1 MCVILQLVEGRR
13 GWEQI
18 QLRNAD
24 YLSVLESDINAL
36 GNCVQMKFVPNRFTP
51 FNNKCSFSDLE
62 KLPIEELYRK
72 WSKMVILWSPVTSR
86 EATNKKC

>member
-1 MCVILQLVEGRR
+1 LTEGRR
-13 GWEQI
+13 VWEQI

-36 GNCVQMKFVPNRFTP
+36 GNCVQMKFVPCPFTP

-62 KLPIEELYRK
+62 KLPIKELYRK
-72 WSKMVILWSPVTSR
+72 WSKMIILWSPVTSR
-86 EATNKKC
+86 ETTTNNC